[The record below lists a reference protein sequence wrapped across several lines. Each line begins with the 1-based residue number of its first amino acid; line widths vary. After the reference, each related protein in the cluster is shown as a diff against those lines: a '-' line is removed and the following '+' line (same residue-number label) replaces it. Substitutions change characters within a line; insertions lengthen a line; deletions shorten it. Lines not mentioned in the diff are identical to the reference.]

1 MARGSLQI
9 LKRKIMKSI
18 KIWIMLSLLGSCFSI
33 INADDWNITKLRMK
47 YQKPINQWPKP
58 ETDSGV
64 KFQEMEAVTAI
75 EHEKTDL
82 IKLGIRFFNEPRF
95 STSME
100 LSCATCHAP
109 NKAFTEHT
117 SVSAGHNGLKGGR
130 NSPTLYGAVDGTHFF
145 WDGSASSLE
154 EQALGPIANP
164 VEMAMPIN
172 KLKEKIKTMSGYDK
186 DLQIVF
192 GDTNLT
198 LNRIATAIAAYE
210 RTIKPTR
217 TKFDEFIDGN
227 VTALDDR
234 ELLGLHLFRTKARCM
249 NCHSGKYL
257 TDGEFH
263 NLGLTYYER
272 EKYEDLGRYNIT
284 KDNNAT
290 GKFKTPTLR
299 QVTNTAPYMHNGIMP
314 SLRGIINAYNAGM
327 FNVKP
332 HNEKQKVDPRFP
344 KKSILLKKLELNSD
358 EKIALLLFLKTL

>member
-1 MARGSLQI
+1 MN
-9 LKRKIMKSI
+9 SI
-18 KIWIMLSLLGSCFSI
+18 KMYMILTLFASCFTI
-33 INADDWNITKLRMK
+33 ANADDWNITKLRMD
-47 YQKPINQWPKP
+47 YQSPISEWPKP
-58 ETDSGV
+58 ELDEGV
-64 KFQEMEAVTAI
+64 KFKEMKSIKVTKS
-75 EHEKTDL
+75 ERTEL
-82 IKLGIRFFNEPRF
+82 VKLGIRFFNEPRF
-95 STSME
+95 SSSMT

-130 NSPTLYGAVDGTHFF
+130 NSPTLYGTVDGSHFF
-145 WDGSASSLE
+145 WDGSAASLE

-172 KLKEKIKTMSGYDK
+172 ELKEKIKTMNGYEK
-186 DLQIVF
+186 DLDKVF
-192 GDTNLT
+192 GDST
-198 LNRIATAIAAYE
+198 LNMQRIATAIAAYE
-210 RTIKPTR
+210 RTIKPPR
-217 TKFDEFIDGN
+217 TSFDSFIDGN
-227 VTALDDR
+227 VTAFNDD

-284 KDNNAT
+284 KDNNET

-299 QVTNTAPYMHNGIMP
+299 QISNSSPYMHNGLMP

-332 HNEKQKVDPRFP
+332 KNKKQKNDPRFP
-344 KKSILLKKLELNSD
+344 KKSEHLKKLNLTNA
-358 EKIALLLFLKTL
+358 EKTALQQFLRVL